1 MSESHKSAEDEHEAR
16 EETAAI
22 EALDEHAKQLLIE
35 QILAQITQSE
45 ESRNNIK
52 QRRYEEATQVLLL
65 FVCFVFLVVM
75 VLLIRSGAASRYQ
88 SAVLAI
94 RPDGSGYARELI
106 LNQSSGSES
115 PQQDSIHPRE
125 QRR

>member
-1 MSESHKSAEDEHEAR
+1 MNESDKSAEDEHEAPQ
-16 EETAAI
+16 ETDAI
-22 EALDEHAKQLLIE
+22 ESLDEHARQLLLE

-45 ESRNNIK
+45 ESRNIIK

-88 SAVLAI
+88 SSILAI

-115 PQQDSIHPRE
+115 PQQDSTHQRE